1 MALLE
6 ISTVFMPKRKTMELR
21 TGCCLA
27 YETAYGDVIVC
38 RKCGMENPEL
48 VEVKEEDNGNDTT
61 RARS

>member
-1 MALLE
+1 
-6 ISTVFMPKRKTMELR
+6 MELR

-48 VEVKEEDNGNDTT
+48 VEVSEEQLNQDVAGRRFEAET
-61 RARS
+61 AGSQV